1 MLKGKK
7 TTYGSIAKNNE
18 LTKLTTE
25 IEQAIQKIE
34 EQKEQKKED
43 NQ

>member
-7 TTYGSIAKNNE
+7 TTYESIAKNNE

-34 EQKEQKKED
+34 EQKEQKKEY